1 MKNLLIHKNRTLLSG
16 ILHAWHVY
24 ALKQFKRRMEKKK
37 AKKLQKLQKAKE
49 ELAQVAKAKDKHSA
63 SHRVV
68 PKSQRNKASSAVG
81 IKTVNIGNKLKSNR
95 EAGLAALGSLLQHTE
110 SLRELVA
117 VQGERKLKK

>member
-1 MKNLLIHKNRTLLSG
+1 M
-16 ILHAWHVY
+16 
-24 ALKQFKRRMEKKK
+24 
-37 AKKLQKLQKAKE
+37 
-49 ELAQVAKAKDKHSA
+49 AKAKDKHSA
-63 SHRVV
+63 SHRMV

-117 VQGERKLKK
+117 VQGERKLKKQVSQQRIEQQSSLNLEKLPAAKTKTKNQVPS